1 MQSFHE
7 WYNQHKN
14 NCTCGR
20 EHEPLP
26 TEVFEIGS
34 GILEKLPP
42 FLNKKQL
49 SRPHVVYD
57 KHTKKAAGEAV
68 ETLLD
73 KAGINY
79 TVSLVPE
86 NEQED
91 VLADEHAI
99 MHVLVEAPAEADCM
113 IAVGA
118 GTLHDITRFA
128 SYKMGIPFLS
138 VPTAPSVDG
147 FNSKGAPIVMN
158 KVKKTYQTQAPI
170 GLFAE
175 IDILV
180 EAPQAMVAAGFADML
195 GKYTSLAD
203 WKFSRLT
210 ADEPF
215 CDASYHMTKEA
226 LENCVNH
233 AEKIAVR
240 DAAGMEY
247 LIAALIQSGMA
258 MSLFGHSHPAS
269 AAEHHLSHF
278 WEMKFLKEDRK
289 QLLHGE
295 KVGAACGIIAEHY
308 HNNKQW
314 IIDNS
319 PAKEQNS
326 VADILEEI
334 PSGEEVRRI
343 LKLVGGKTTAEELG
357 IAQSWV
363 EEGLQ
368 EAHHIRDRHTML
380 RLLNEQKR
388 ASNT

>member
-7 WYNQHKN
+7 WYEEHKE

-26 TEVFEIGS
+26 TEVFEIGKNV
-34 GILEKLPP
+34 LEKLPA
-42 FLNKKQL
+42 FLNGKQL
-49 SRPHVVYD
+49 SRPLIVYD
-57 KHTKKAAGEAV
+57 EPTKKAAGEKV
-68 ETLLD
+68 EAILHA
-73 KAGINY
+73 AGIQY
-79 TVSLVPE
+79 DTSLVPE
-86 NEQED
+86 NKQKD
-91 VLADEHAI
+91 VLADEESI
-99 MHVLVEAPAEADCM
+99 VHVLVDAQADTDCM

-128 SYKMGIPFLS
+128 SYKMGLPFLS

-147 FNSKGAPIVMN
+147 FNSKGAPIVIN

-175 IDILV
+175 IKILV
-180 EAPQAMVAAGFADML
+180 DAPQAMVAAGFADML

-203 WKFSRLT
+203 WKFSALT
-210 ADEPF
+210 AGEPF
-215 CDASYHMTKEA
+215 CDASYEMTREA
-226 LENCVNH
+226 LDNCVTH
-233 AEKIAVR
+233 AEAIAAR
-240 DAAGMEY
+240 DEAGMEY

-269 AAEHHLSHF
+269 AAEHHLSHY
-278 WEMKFLKEDRK
+278 WEMKFLQEDRK

-308 HNNKQW
+308 HKNKQW

-319 PAKEQNS
+319 PAANRTA
-326 VADILEEI
+326 VAALFDEI
-334 PSGEEVRRI
+334 PSGEEIRRI

-357 IAQSWV
+357 INSSWV

-380 RLLNEQKR
+380 RLLNE
-388 ASNT
+388 N